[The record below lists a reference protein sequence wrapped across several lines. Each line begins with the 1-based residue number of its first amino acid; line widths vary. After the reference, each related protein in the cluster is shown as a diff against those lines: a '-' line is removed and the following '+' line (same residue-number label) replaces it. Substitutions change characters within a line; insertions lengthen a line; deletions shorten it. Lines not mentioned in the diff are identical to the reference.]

1 MGWGNQMDTNMRVIL
16 LVALSLAASF
26 VIAVVPILSPVWV
39 LLTIWVS
46 HRLLLTPGKA
56 KRDGGGRQDANFWRM
71 RRLVSSPPLCSY

>member
-1 MGWGNQMDTNMRVIL
+1 MDTNMRVIL